1 MTTTNILEEEFF
13 AVEGRP
19 QPGGNQACAYVSAL
33 EAAPNGDSISAEERA
48 ALWYLAYWSVEGVA
62 HPSLG
67 ALSMHLDL
75 SSRGTRTILFSLVA
89 KGVLRLRIYREDR
102 PDPDVQTYEFAE
114 LRGITG

>member
-1 MTTTNILEEEFF
+1 MTTTNMQLEEEFF

-19 QPGGNQACAYVSAL
+19 QPGGNRACAYVSAL

-48 ALWYLAYWSVEGVA
+48 ALWNLAYWSQDGIA
-62 HPSLG
+62 RPSIA

-75 SSRGTRTILFSLVA
+75 GLRDTRTILFGLVA
-89 KGVLRLRIYREDR
+89 KGVLRLRIYQEQ
-102 PDPDVQTYEFAE
+102 PNPDVQTYEFAE